1 MKPIRLFTAILLLIS
16 FSNHAKRF
24 NCKNTAID
32 FVYVNEQLASISSNS
47 SIVKDQQH
55 VKQQLFDI
63 EGKQYLQLYQQCI
76 KPVIEKQG
84 LVKFDKKQLHNIYT
98 IVFRAAFYSSDLDAT
113 ANVAEVIFR
122 KIQLGE
128 NHDNLIPRLYRLYIQ
143 TRQFI
148 KAKKLVNQYPQ
159 VSMNE
164 VVTIMDATGDNITP
178 YLPNSDNIRSYFSIN
193 EQGNQITRH
202 KFEFPQGA
210 HIVVVSSP
218 ICNPCKRLFTWLKS
232 EPKLMKV
239 MAQHTTWLTPVEGQ
253 LFVEE
258 MLSTYQTYQPIKL
271 NYAHHQN
278 EWPEISYW
286 ATPTFYFYQDG
297 HLVGQLVGWPQ
308 EGRKAQLLAVLTKL
322 GLLS

>member
-1 MKPIRLFTAILLLIS
+1 MKPIKLFTTILLLIT
-16 FSNHAKRF
+16 FTTQAKQF
-24 NCKNTAID
+24 DCNDTAID
-32 FVYVNEQLASISSNS
+32 FPYINEQLAFIFSNG

-76 KPVIEKQG
+76 KPVVEKQG

-98 IVFRAAFYSSDLDAT
+98 AVFNAAFYSSDIDAT
-113 ANVAEVIFR
+113 ASSAEIIFR
-122 KIQLGE
+122 KLQLGE
-128 NHDNLIPRLYRLYIQ
+128 SHDNLVPRLYNLYIQ
-143 TRQFI
+143 TRQFV
-148 KAKKLVNQYPQ
+148 KAKKLVEQYPK
-159 VSMNE
+159 VSLHE
-164 VVTIMDATGDNITP
+164 VITVMDATGDNIAP
-178 YLPNSDNIRSYFSIN
+178 YIPSSDNIRSYFSIN

-239 MAQHTTWLTPVEGQ
+239 MAQNTTWLTPAEGQ

-297 HLVGQLVGWPQ
+297 HLVGQIVGWPRA
-308 EGRKAQLLAVLTKL
+308 GRKEKLLAVLTKL